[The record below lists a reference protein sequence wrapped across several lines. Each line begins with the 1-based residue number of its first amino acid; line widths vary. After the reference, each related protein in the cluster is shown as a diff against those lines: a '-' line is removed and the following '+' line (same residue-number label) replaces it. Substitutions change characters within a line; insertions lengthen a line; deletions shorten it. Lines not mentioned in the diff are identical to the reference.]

1 MRIFTLLL
9 SLLLVYLVLNNSVV
23 VNGQNSK
30 ADNTGVRR
38 DFYDA
43 QVIPH
48 GSGKTV
54 APLGMVFTKDGSRLL
69 AWGEDQFVSNWS
81 VNNGVIDSDL
91 KNTKHHRWQ
100 FYRESFGIVASG
112 VLTKDNRYLLV
123 AGNAVN
129 KNEVAFHNLNDNSS
143 YWIYQENTK
152 DTKRHFY
159 STMAFNEKDHQI
171 ILGREDGGV
180 EIRGLD
186 VQNKKYASQTILNLE
201 ELKPE
206 HPNVTLV
213 SLNQDQSKLFVF
225 WVDGNWA
232 FWNIENGKY
241 AKGLT
246 SNTLVM
252 PKGTINKFADISA
265 DFKWLA
271 YSAYSEKQKVA
282 MAVDFKTE
290 KHHIAQKPEAE
301 LGIRL
306 EPFQV
311 QFDQSYNLYVNYG
324 KFKES
329 TNEVLGSI
337 LAKYENSNSG
347 FKLEKQ
353 FKVDYQIQ
361 SFCIHPDQ
369 KHLAITGGMK
379 NEVSILNFAEAPKVV
394 SSLALKLYNFSEIQ
408 VSEEGKQLAL
418 RISQN
423 QDKWLTFDMEKK
435 FLLKKAPEQNWAKPI
450 LNKNGWTFKI
460 DPYDKYSVVLENG
473 GLTIPI
479 KLDAD
484 DGWIKCASFLPGKG
498 LKIVLGHKYGATLYE
513 VNSVNKKAV
522 VIKALRGHK
531 KYVVALTPSANGDIL
546 YTCGDDFS
554 VAAFSL
560 KDLPLHP
567 NLGISVVME
576 KNELI
581 VDKVYPYS
589 PGWLVGLKTRSNQNI
604 DKITKIIEYDERN
617 EELSYELGKKISPE
631 DFKKKWDT
639 PPVGKIRK
647 IFFDSYLKGMDG
659 KLSPTEKGEQTR
671 CLVRPT
677 WKLMIDESLE
687 WVLYRWQD
695 MYYDSSPLGDRI
707 VGWVVCQRKEGNYP
721 IYSVADQFIKIFKKP
736 EMTTLKILS
745 SLLLYEEKSQT
756 KNGYPHL
763 SSPKVE
769 LKVDAIEGGIDC
781 KIQIKEDPDAREL
794 GKLERVLVYRDD
806 YLIYQANA
814 LPGKDFKIPDSIK
827 IPISKLRT
835 GKNEIRVITETRS
848 GVRAEKEV
856 IYNLEKPPADRPKP
870 KMHSMSAGVSDYAVT
885 SVFRDLSSARDC
897 QLFDKLIAL
906 KTEATNIYTKG
917 NSVLLI
923 NTEVTPENLLQSFS
937 KLEKSIDNPDDLLIV
952 LLSGHGVSG
961 KSLAEVRKKN
971 ELNPG
976 DLLTKEA
983 KYFFVCA
990 NFNLAAYEETSLD
1003 ADELIGGLESIP
1015 CRKIVLLDACHAG
1028 RGGEWYG
1035 DFRKHVNPVL
1045 LIGAAGKDEEAMERS
1060 IRDKA
1065 RLQEPEDGAEINN
1078 MNGFFT
1084 YFFARELFGSNA
1096 HLAFGDKDIL
1106 NLTDVFKNFEINFN
1120 KFKEANVQFDNT
1132 KPVLQ
1137 SPLMF
1142 RNDKAENIILRKK

>member
-1 MRIFTLLL
+1 MRIFTLSL
-9 SLLLVYLVLNNSVV
+9 SLLLVYLMLNESFL

-30 ADNTGVRR
+30 TDNTGVRR

-48 GSGKTV
+48 GSGKIT
-54 APLGMVFTKDGSRLL
+54 APLGMVFTKDGSRLI
-69 AWGEDQFVSNWS
+69 AWGEDQFVSNWP

-100 FYRESFGIVASG
+100 FYRESFGIVASA

-143 YWIYQENTK
+143 YGIYQENTK

-186 VQNKKYASQTILNLE
+186 VQNKKYASQTILNFD

-206 HPNVTLV
+206 HPNAALV

-225 WVDGNWA
+225 WYDGNWA

-241 AKGLT
+241 VKGLT
-246 SNTLVM
+246 SNTLAM
-252 PKGTINKFADISA
+252 PKGTINKSADISA

-271 YSAYSEKQKVA
+271 YSAYGEKQKVVI
-282 MAVDFKTE
+282 AVDFQTK
-290 KHHIAQKPEAE
+290 KHHILQKPKAE
-301 LGIRL
+301 PGIRL
-306 EPFQV
+306 EPFLV
-311 QFDQSYNLYVNYG
+311 QFDQSYNLYVNYVQ
-324 KFKES
+324 FKDS

-337 LAKYENSNSG
+337 LAKYENSNFG

-423 QDKWLTFDMEKK
+423 QDKWLTFDLEKK
-435 FLLKKAPEQNWAKPI
+435 ILLKKAPEQEWAKPI
-450 LNKNGWTFKI
+450 TKKDGWTFKI
-460 DPYDKYSVVLENG
+460 DLNNKYIVILKNG
-473 GLTIPI
+473 DLTIPI
-479 KLDAD
+479 QLDED
-484 DGWIKCASFLPGKG
+484 NGWIKCASFLPGKE
-498 LKIVLGHKYGATLYE
+498 LKIVLGHRFGATLYE
-513 VNSVNKKAV
+513 VNPVNKKAI

-560 KDLPLHP
+560 KNLPLHP
-567 NLGISVVME
+567 DLGVSVVLE

-604 DKITKIIEYDERN
+604 DKITKIIEYDEKN
-617 EELSYELGKKISPE
+617 KKLIYELGKIITPE

-639 PPVGKIRK
+639 PSVGKNREIY
-647 IFFDSYLKGMDG
+647 FDSYLKGMDG
-659 KLSPTEKGEQTR
+659 KLSPADKGEQTR

-707 VGWVVCQRKEGNYP
+707 VGWVVCQRKEGDSP

-736 EMTTLKILS
+736 EMTTHNILN
-745 SLLLYEEKSQT
+745 SLLLYKEESQT

-769 LKVDAIEGGIDC
+769 LKIDSKENGINC
-781 KIQIKEDPDAREL
+781 LIQVQEDPDAREL

-806 YLIYQANA
+806 YLVYQGNA
-814 LPGKDFKIPDSIK
+814 VPGKDFKIPESIN
-827 IPISKLRT
+827 IPVSKLRT
-835 GKNEIRVITETRS
+835 GKNEIRVIAEIRS
-848 GVRAEKEV
+848 GTRAEKEV

-885 SVFRDLSSARDC
+885 SGFSGLSSARDC

-906 KTEATNIYTKG
+906 KAEATNIYTKG

-923 NTEVTPENLLQSFS
+923 NNEVTPEKLLQSFS
-937 KLEKSIDNPDDLLIV
+937 KLEKSIDNPDDLLVV
-952 LLSGHGVSG
+952 LLSGHGASG
-961 KSLAEVRKKN
+961 KSLVAMLKKN
-971 ELNPG
+971 ELIPV
-976 DLLTKEA
+976 DLLTKES
-983 KYFFVCA
+983 KYFFVCS
-990 NFNLAAYEETSLD
+990 NFNLADYEKTSLD
-1003 ADELIGGLESIP
+1003 ADELIGGLESIS

-1045 LIGAAGKDEEAMERS
+1045 LIGAAGKDEEAKERN
-1060 IRDKA
+1060 IQDKA
-1065 RLQEPEDGAEINN
+1065 RLQEPEDGVEINN

-1096 HLAFGDKDIL
+1096 HLAFGDKNIL
-1106 NLTDVFKNFEINFN
+1106 NLADVFNNFESNFN
-1120 KFKEANVQFDNT
+1120 KFKEISIQIDKT
-1132 KPVLQ
+1132 DPVLQ
-1137 SPLMF
+1137 SPLIF
-1142 RNDKAENIILRKK
+1142 RSDKAKDIVLRKK

>member
-1 MRIFTLLL
+1 MRIFTLSL
-9 SLLLVYLVLNNSVV
+9 SLLLVYLMLNESFL

-30 ADNTGVRR
+30 TDNTGVRR

-48 GSGKTV
+48 GSGKIT
-54 APLGMVFTKDGSRLL
+54 APLGMVFTKDGSRLI
-69 AWGEDQFVSNWS
+69 AWGEDQFVSNWP

-100 FYRESFGIVASG
+100 FYRESFGIVASA

-143 YWIYQENTK
+143 YGIYQENTK

-180 EIRGLD
+180 EIRGMD
-186 VQNKKYASQTILNLE
+186 AQNKKYASQTILNID

-206 HPNVTLV
+206 HSNVALV

-246 SNTLVM
+246 SNTLAM
-252 PKGTINKFADISA
+252 PKGTSNKHADISA
-265 DFKWLA
+265 DFRWLA
-271 YSAYSEKQKVA
+271 YSALGGEKQDLV
-282 MAVDFKTE
+282 AVDCQTK
-290 KHHIAQKPEAE
+290 KHHILQKPKAE
-301 LGIRL
+301 PGIRL
-306 EPFQV
+306 EPFLV
-311 QFDQSYNLYVNYG
+311 QFDQSYNLYVNYVQ
-324 KFKES
+324 FKDS

-337 LAKYENSNSG
+337 LAKYENSNFG

-423 QDKWLTFDMEKK
+423 QDKWLTFDLEKK
-435 FLLKKAPEQNWAKPI
+435 ILLKKAPEQEWAKPI
-450 LNKNGWTFKI
+450 TKKDGWTFKI
-460 DPYDKYSVVLENG
+460 DLNNKYIVILKNG
-473 GLTIPI
+473 DLTIPI
-479 KLDAD
+479 QLDED
-484 DGWIKCASFLPGKG
+484 NGWIKCASFLPGKE
-498 LKIVLGHKYGATLYE
+498 LKIVLGHRFGATLYE
-513 VNSVNKKAV
+513 VNPVNKKAI

-560 KDLPLHP
+560 KNLPLHP
-567 NLGISVVME
+567 DLGVSVVLE

-604 DKITKIIEYDERN
+604 DKITKIIEYDEKN
-617 EELSYELGKKISPE
+617 KKLIYELGKIITPE

-639 PPVGKIRK
+639 PSVGKNREIY
-647 IFFDSYLKGMDG
+647 FDSYLKGMDG
-659 KLSPTEKGEQTR
+659 KLSPADKGEQTR

-707 VGWVVCQRKEGNYP
+707 VGWVVCQRKEGDSP

-736 EMTTLKILS
+736 EMTTHNILN
-745 SLLLYEEKSQT
+745 SLLLYKEESQT

-769 LKVDAIEGGIDC
+769 LKIDSKENGINC
-781 KIQIKEDPDAREL
+781 LIQVQEDPDAREL

-806 YLIYQANA
+806 YLVYQGNA
-814 LPGKDFKIPDSIK
+814 VPGKVFKIPDSIN

-835 GKNEIRVITETRS
+835 GKNEIRVIAETRS
-848 GVRAEKEV
+848 GTRAEKEV

-906 KTEATNIYTKG
+906 KAEATNIYTKG

-923 NTEVTPENLLQSFS
+923 NTEVTPENLLQSFI
-937 KLEKSIDNPDDLLIV
+937 KLEKAIDNPDDLLVV

-961 KSLAEVRKKN
+961 KSLMDIRKTK
-971 ELNPG
+971 ELNTD
-976 DLLTKEA
+976 DLFSKES
-983 KYFFVCA
+983 KYFFVCS
-990 NFNLAAYEETSLD
+990 NFNLADYEKTSLD
-1003 ADELIGGLESIP
+1003 ADELIGGLESIS

-1045 LIGAAGKDEEAMERS
+1045 LIGAAGKDEEAKERN
-1060 IRDKA
+1060 IQDKA
-1065 RLQEPEDGAEINN
+1065 RLQEPEDGVEINN

-1096 HLAFGDKDIL
+1096 HLAFGDKNIL
-1106 NLTDVFKNFEINFN
+1106 NLADVFNNFESNFN
-1120 KFKEANVQFDNT
+1120 KFKEISIQIDKT
-1132 KPVLQ
+1132 DPVLQ
-1137 SPLMF
+1137 SPLIF
-1142 RNDKAENIILRKK
+1142 RSDKAKDIVLRKK